1 MGENR
6 QRYNEKLQ
14 ERLRLR
20 KKRIHDGE
28 EVDDDDEELIED
40 DDAKTSGNVL
50 KDLQLRYEQEKEA
63 LLRKLQ
69 VITKKTHCVK
79 TFYSPG
85 KFLKGI
91 DLFKSWPGP
100 VQNITY

>member
-28 EVDDDDEELIED
+28 EVDDNDEELIED
-40 DDAKTSGNVL
+40 DDAKTSGNIL

-69 VITKKTHCVK
+69 VITEKNIFSSKL
-79 TFYSPG
+79 FSPPEN
-85 KFLKGI
+85 
-91 DLFKSWPGP
+91 S
-100 VQNITY
+100 